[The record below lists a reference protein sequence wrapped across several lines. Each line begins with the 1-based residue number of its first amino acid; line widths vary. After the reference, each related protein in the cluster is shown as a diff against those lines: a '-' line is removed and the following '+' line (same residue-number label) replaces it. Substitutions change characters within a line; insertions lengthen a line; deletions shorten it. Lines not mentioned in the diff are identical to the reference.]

1 MSSTAVEQLKDLLGD
16 QLRSDDQVKAPPGV
30 PTGFEGLDRF
40 LLWNGLPKGAISL
53 FSGALGTGAT
63 SLFIESAARVI
74 ADGKW
79 TAWINGEV
87 PLSPLPLAQKGVN
100 LGRFVTV
107 QPDASSYRAADSAS
121 KDASKD
127 IEKARLSHLFF
138 ILQELMSSTI
148 FELVGCD
155 LGPLQFREHQLR
167 KLQAQARDAN
177 VALVLIQQTAD
188 FAPRLASSRRR
199 STISRGSA
207 ATTFSLILNFEPKR
221 LTIERALHRQTPH
234 ILARSLTYARF
245 TNFSAQAA
253 VTTSNGVYALGS
265 EHARR

>member
-1 MSSTAVEQLKDLLGD
+1 MSSAAVEQLKDLLGD
-16 QLRSDDQVKAPPGV
+16 QLRSDDQVKAPQGV
-30 PTGFEGLDRF
+30 PTGFESLDRF

-63 SLFIESAARVI
+63 SLFVESAARVI

-79 TAWINGEV
+79 TAWINGEI

-107 QPDASSYRAADSAS
+107 QPDARSYGSAHASS
-121 KDASKD
+121 KDAAKD
-127 IEKARLSHLFF
+127 AEKARLSHLFF

-155 LGPLQFREHQLR
+155 LGTLQFREHQLR

-177 VALVLIQQTAD
+177 VALVLLHQTAD
-188 FAPRLASSRRR
+188 FARLASSRRR
-199 STISRGSA
+199 AAISRGSA

-234 ILARSLTYARF
+234 TLARSLTYARF

-253 VTTSNGVYALGS
+253 VETADLRAIGA